1 MTLRGENIWSIFAK
15 VWLQENNLFRDGK
28 KIQYETQFP
37 TKNGERVFIL
47 QNILKV
53 PLEIGLEF
61 VGRIEKSCLM

>member
-1 MTLRGENIWSIFAK
+1 MQKFGCRRIIYLGME
-15 VWLQENNLFRDGK
+15 K